1 VAKTFKPG
9 TPEWRARA
17 DALLA
22 SETGQ
27 PQQWWWLS
35 FADGQRPEGD
45 QFLGV
50 VIVRAEGFMHAV
62 QQTHR
67 AGTNPGG
74 EVQAF
79 PLPDEAASEVEPYAD
94 RLLSAAELHDAGLA

>member
-1 VAKTFKPG
+1 
-9 TPEWRARA
+9 
-17 DALLA
+17 
-22 SETGQ
+22 
-27 PQQWWWLS
+27 
-35 FADGQRPEGD
+35 
-45 QFLGV
+45 
-50 VIVRAEGFMHAV
+50 MHAV

-94 RLLSAAELHDAGLA
+94 RLLSASELHDAGLA